1 MRRTIRR
8 WAIAPALVAI
18 VLVAA
23 ACGDDG
29 AAETAA
35 GATGGDQGEAMDG
48 EEAMGPFGT
57 ACSDVPSAGD
67 GSFEGMMTQ
76 PVVAAAS
83 ANPLLTSLAADV
95 ELAGLADTLNTAEA
109 ITVFAPS
116 NAAFEAAGAADP
128 EGMEM
133 MMADPTGEFAE
144 LLAYHVVEGQ
154 LEPDQLAG
162 EHSTLQGSTLTV
174 EGGGPSFTVDGEA
187 MVVCGAIHTDNAT
200 VYVIDQVLH
209 P

>member
-1 MRRTIRR
+1 MRGTIHR
-8 WAIAPALVAI
+8 WALVPALLA
-18 VLVAA
+18 VLLLAA

-29 AAETAA
+29 GEAAA
-35 GATGGDQGEAMDG
+35 GATGGEEAGMVDG
-48 EEAMGPFGT
+48 EEAMAPFGA
-57 ACSDVPSAGD
+57 ACADVPSSGG

-76 PVVAAAS
+76 PVVTAAA

-95 ELAGLADTLNTAEA
+95 ELAGLTDTLNTAEA
-109 ITVFAPS
+109 LTVFAPS
-116 NAAFEAAGAADP
+116 NAAFDEAGAADP

-133 MMADPTGEFAE
+133 MMADPTGEFAD

-162 EHSTLQGSTLTV
+162 EHTTLQGSTVAV
-174 EGGGPSFTVDGEA
+174 EGGGESFTIDGEA

-200 VYVIDQVLH
+200 VYVIDAVLH